1 MSYSQFYSF
10 LYFCWLVQEN
20 PAIGNVGNLVAIG
33 FRITVIASSYQILQG
48 IKFCGFSNLY
58 FILSISLQRD
68 FTTTTTYSENI
79 VLVISLL
86 DIVVHYIHDA
96 QLKCAYVLN
105 ATHTNNILQQ
115 SDYIF
120 RLVYR

>member
-1 MSYSQFYSF
+1 M
-10 LYFCWLVQEN
+10 
-20 PAIGNVGNLVAIG
+20 
-33 FRITVIASSYQILQG
+33 
-48 IKFCGFSNLY
+48 
-58 FILSISLQRD
+58 
-68 FTTTTTYSENI
+68 TYSENI

-86 DIVVHYIHDA
+86 DIVVHYIRNA
-96 QLKCAYVLN
+96 QLQCAYVLN